1 MGPHLKKIV
10 NHRGHKEYRDYFVP
24 LVSSVFQILFFS
36 LIVVLKIKR
45 EMKQWSSV
53 FDKNP
58 KVHTVFVF
66 LHAMGATV
74 SQLFLGKAEKP

>member
-1 MGPHLKKIV
+1 V
-10 NHRGHKEYRDYFVP
+10 AVRFSP
-24 LVSSVFQILFFS
+24 LPPGEGQGEGDDMAP
-36 LIVVLKIKR
+36 IVVLKIKR

-53 FDKNP
+53 FDKNQ

-74 SQLFLGKAEKP
+74 SQLY